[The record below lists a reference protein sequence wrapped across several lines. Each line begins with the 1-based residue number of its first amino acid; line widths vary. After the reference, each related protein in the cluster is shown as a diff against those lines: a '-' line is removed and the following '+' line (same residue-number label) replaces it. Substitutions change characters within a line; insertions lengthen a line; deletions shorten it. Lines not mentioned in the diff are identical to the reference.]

1 MMETYGYELEEEFN
15 AVAHFINQK
24 YGINIKTKEQ
34 SVRFYKSF
42 INIYV
47 VGKDMEESFVSVF

>member
-1 MMETYGYELEEEFN
+1 METYGYELEEEFN

-34 SVRFYKSF
+34 SV
-42 INIYV
+42 
-47 VGKDMEESFVSVF
+47 VSVF